1 MCELTRLHDT
11 PMTESLTAHLAYHQ
25 IDAFTRHAFAGNPA
39 AVYVLDHWLDD
50 ERLQA
55 IAAEHNLA
63 ETAFVVPGS
72 ANSGHLRWFTPTCEV
87 ALCGHATLATA
98 HVLLTERTD
107 FAAPLTFTTEQAGE
121 LYVEQT
127 DGRLWL
133 NFPANA
139 PAPCDQDLAAVAD
152 ALGAAPE
159 EWQIASNYVAVF
171 DSQNAVA
178 KLAPDFA
185 ALTRALAG
193 TNRGVIATARADADQ
208 SDDET
213 IDFVSRYFAPAHGIN
228 EDPVTGSAHC
238 TLAPYWGQR
247 LGKTALAARQIS
259 ARGGTLSCRI
269 VDDRIHIGG
278 DAVTVAA
285 GTLFIDTSEVV
296 S

>member
-1 MCELTRLHDT
+1 M
-11 PMTESLTAHLAYHQ
+11 
-25 IDAFTRHAFAGNPA
+25 
-39 AVYVLDHWLDD
+39 
-50 ERLQA
+50 
-55 IAAEHNLA
+55 
-63 ETAFVVPGS
+63 
-72 ANSGHLRWFTPTCEV
+72 
-87 ALCGHATLATA
+87 
-98 HVLLTERTD
+98 
-107 FAAPLTFTTEQAGE
+107 
-121 LYVEQT
+121 
-127 DGRLWL
+127 
-133 NFPANA
+133 
-139 PAPCDQDLAAVAD
+139 
-152 ALGAAPE
+152 
-159 EWQIASNYVAVF
+159 F